1 MASYSRL
8 AANLRSRYALLGRNV
23 SGTRGSRARRAVL
36 ILVFVFLGVVGL
48 VLQVAAGWA
57 SIPGDA
63 VWAACALTFG
73 LAGFV
78 GAQHRAR
85 TRAALVSMIAQGLF
99 GLSAAF
105 VMIYWIAVDAG
116 WIARN
121 DPVYLALPYGLGLI
135 ALAALLAPRRG
146 ARRP

>member
-1 MASYSRL
+1 M
-8 AANLRSRYALLGRNV
+8 
-23 SGTRGSRARRAVL
+23 L
-36 ILVFVFLGVVGL
+36 IVVFGVLGVLGL

-63 VWAACALTFG
+63 VWAAGALTFG
-73 LAGFV
+73 FAGFV
-78 GAQHRAR
+78 GAQHRPR
-85 TRAALVSMIAQGLF
+85 TRAALVSTIAQGLF

-105 VMIYWIAVDAG
+105 VMIYWIVVDAG

-121 DPVYLALPYGLGLI
+121 DTVYLALPYGLGLI
-135 ALAALLAPRRG
+135 ALAALLAPCRG

>member
-1 MASYSRL
+1 MASYSWL
-8 AANLRSRYALLGRNV
+8 PADLRSRHALLGRKV
-23 SGTRGSRARRAVL
+23 SRTRSSQTRRAVL
-36 ILVFVFLGVVGL
+36 ILVFGFLGVVGF

-78 GAQHRAR
+78 GAQHRPR
-85 TRAALVSMIAQGLF
+85 TRAALVSMSAQGLF

-105 VMIYWIAVDAG
+105 VMIYWIVVDAG

>member
-36 ILVFVFLGVVGL
+36 ILVFVFLGVGL
-48 VLQVAAGWA
+48 LLQVVAGWS

-63 VWAACALTFG
+63 VCAACALTFG
-73 LAGFV
+73 VAGFV
-78 GAQHRAR
+78 GAQHRPR
-85 TRAALVSMIAQGLF
+85 TRAALVSMMAQGLF

-135 ALAALLAPRRG
+135 ALATLLAPRRG

>member
-8 AANLRSRYALLGRNV
+8 PADLRSPYALLGRNV
-23 SGTRGSRARRAVL
+23 SGTRSSPARRAVL
-36 ILVFVFLGVVGL
+36 MVVVGFLGVFGL

-78 GAQHRAR
+78 GAQHRPR

-99 GLSAAF
+99 GLSAAL
-105 VMIYWIAVDAG
+105 VMIYWIVVDAG